1 MQTHHSYFKDP
12 AKLSSQTL
20 FSQGFT
26 ETMLSEE
33 KKPNTVANNFYRH
46 TPSSSSHDVV
56 AVQNNIK
63 NHQTFELK
71 LSS

>member
-46 TPSSSSHDVV
+46 TPS
-56 AVQNNIK
+56 
-63 NHQTFELK
+63 
-71 LSS
+71 